1 MIATTKKVLV
11 SKNVLLFFIFR
22 FGTADKSVSAGKI
35 DCSGCGARLHCHD
48 PQMPGFIPVEILKGS
63 KELNLRCQVMVI
75 S

>member
-1 MIATTKKVLV
+1 MIATTKKVV
-11 SKNVLLFFIFR
+11 ASKKVLLVFFR

-63 KELNLRCQVMVI
+63 KELNLRCQVI
-75 S
+75 KS